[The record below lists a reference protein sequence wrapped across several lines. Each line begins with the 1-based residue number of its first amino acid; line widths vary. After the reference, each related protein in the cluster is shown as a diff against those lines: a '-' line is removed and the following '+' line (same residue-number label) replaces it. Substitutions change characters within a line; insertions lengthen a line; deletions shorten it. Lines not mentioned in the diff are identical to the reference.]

1 MTTVKAPTFAASVNR
16 LIVARAKLPGDA
28 PPVDSRVR
36 LVPLYLAFAHCV
48 AVAAVAVAI
57 ASAALLCS
65 CAPATGERPGP
76 NGVREGAGRSPG
88 DARARPSATVAETW
102 SFPRETRS
110 PSPRAEAGDF
120 AYCGEGDVA
129 LDRVATRLARREA
142 EGAPP
147 YDTEQLSFVL
157 RAEGEPHVWP
167 HSWTLS
173 GSSLDVGDARARL
186 ERWLATFSDGGTR
199 RCGVASTHTEHGAA
213 VAAVVVDAH
222 ADLSSLPM
230 RAHLGQWLVLD
241 AKLLVPASAAKVV
254 LLGPRGAPRNVPTT
268 LHDGDVRASFSVDR
282 AGVWTVQVLANGD
295 GGPRPVLEA
304 LLFVDT
310 VPTDPTTSGSVPGEE
325 AAEGAPDERL
335 AVMRMVNAA
344 REDESIAPLSPNP
357 ELDGLALAH
366 AKAMQASQ
374 RLAHDAGDG
383 DPSKRLAGAGLT
395 PRRFGE
401 NVAHA
406 TTVERA
412 HRVLWQSPSH
422 RENLVDPGFRSLG
435 VGVVD
440 GSDGVW
446 VCELFADFAAAG
458 TTPTVSAPME

>member
-1 MTTVKAPTFAASVNR
+1 M
-16 LIVARAKLPGDA
+16 GDT
-28 PPVDSRVR
+28 S
-36 LVPLYLAFAHCV
+36 
-48 AVAAVAVAI
+48 
-57 ASAALLCS
+57 
-65 CAPATGERPGP
+65 
-76 NGVREGAGRSPG
+76 
-88 DARARPSATVAETW
+88 
-102 SFPRETRS
+102 
-110 PSPRAEAGDF
+110 
-120 AYCGEGDVA
+120 YCGESEVA
-129 LDRVATRLARREA
+129 LARVATRLARREA

-147 YDTEQLSFVL
+147 YDTEQLSFAL

-167 HSWTLS
+167 HSWTLF
-173 GSSLDVGDARARL
+173 GSTLDVGDVRARL

-199 RCGVASTHTEHGAA
+199 RCGVASAHTETGTA

-222 ADLSSLPM
+222 ADLSPLPT

-241 AKLLVPASAAKVV
+241 AKLLVPASTAKVV

-268 LHDGDVRASFSVDR
+268 LHAGNVRASFSVDR
-282 AGVWTVQVLANGD
+282 VGAWTVQVLANGD

-310 VPTDPTTSGSVPGEE
+310 VPTAPENSDNAPGEE

-335 AVMRMVNAA
+335 AVIRMVNAA
-344 REDESIAPLSPNP
+344 RRDESIAPVEPSP
-357 ELDGLALAH
+357 ELDRLALAH
-366 AKAMQASQ
+366 AKAMQTSG

-383 DPSKRLAGAGLT
+383 DPSKRLAEADLA

-412 HRVLWQSPSH
+412 HRILWQSPSH

-440 GSDGVW
+440 DSDGVW

-458 TTPTVSAPME
+458 TTPTVSAP

>member
-1 MTTVKAPTFAASVNR
+1 MKAPTFAASVNR

-36 LVPLYLAFAHCV
+36 FVPLYLAFTRFV
-48 AVAAVAVAI
+48 AVTTVV
-57 ASAALLCS
+57 LLCS
-65 CAPATGERPGP
+65 CAPGTDERPGP
-76 NGVREGAGRSPG
+76 NSVAEGTGRSPG
-88 DARARPSATVAETW
+88 DARARPSATVVETW
-102 SFPRETRS
+102 TFPSETRS
-110 PSPRAEAGDF
+110 PSPRAEAGDT

-142 EGAPP
+142 EGAAP
-147 YDTEQLSFVL
+147 YDTEQLSFAL

-199 RCGVASTHTEHGAA
+199 RCGVATTHTDHGAA

-222 ADLSSLPM
+222 ADLSPLPM
-230 RAHLGQWLVLD
+230 RAHLGQWFVLD
-241 AKLLVPASAAKVV
+241 AKLLVPATTAKVV

-268 LHDGDVRASFSVDR
+268 LHDGDVRASFSLDR
-282 AGVWTVQVLANGD
+282 AGAWTVQVLANGD

-310 VPTDPTTSGSVPGEE
+310 VPTDPATLGSVPGEE
-325 AAEGAPDERL
+325 AGEGAPDERL
-335 AVMRMVNAA
+335 AMIRMVNAA
-344 REDESIAPLSPNP
+344 RRDESIAPLESRP

-366 AKAMQASQ
+366 AKAMKESG

-383 DPSKRLAGAGLT
+383 DPSKRLAEAGLV

-412 HRVLWQSPSH
+412 HRMLWQSPSH
-422 RENLVDPGFRSLG
+422 RENLVDPGFRTFG

-440 GSDGVW
+440 DSDGVW

-458 TTPTVSAPME
+458 TMPTVSAPRE